1 MIPIP
6 QQPIQTM
13 VNAIRKTNELRIDL
27 TTDEIVLL
35 GEADES
41 AGKLLQGSLLL
52 TLAEPIK
59 MKVSWSEGVGHHQ
72 HYHKQERTI
81 LQHKWQFVPV
91 AGVAP
96 KKTYTLA
103 AGHHKWDFELNL
115 PGDLP
120 ESLETEGG
128 RVSYGLKA
136 VIERTAFVHNM
147 VKKRSIRIIRCML
160 PSEFGLSQTLE
171 IHNTWAE
178 KMVYDIAL
186 PSKVYANGENIPI
199 SFNIL
204 PLASQLRVRFLT
216 AFLKEYCTYTA
227 NDYSKTDTRMVGT
240 ERINQPFHEQD
251 TQTSASTIT
260 PQAAAAAAAD
270 AAALLAATGTASP
283 SQYNGY
289 WTKVVDLKVPDA
301 SPLVFCDADNAMIR
315 IRHKLKFVISL
326 VNADGHYS
334 ELRCSVPIIIIDSFA
349 QQAEISNLPA
359 YDQSWR
365 SVPYDPSVWDAL
377 RSGSGSFSG
386 STPLPPLQPL
396 QQTQPL
402 SINTQA
408 NTSSPLSSSFSASA
422 AFNPHHSRIPSVD
435 QERQPITISGRTRA
449 LSIASNSL
457 LSSTPPST
465 SLAATDI
472 PIKGRTAGMGSGGMG
487 GMSGSGGGMGGMGG
501 FRRFDPGMDMTSA
514 SPVSPVSMW
523 WQGMDLSRVPSYRTA
538 VQFAPANV
546 SSSLPTYDSLETSP
560 HPSR

>member
-13 VNAIRKTNELRIDL
+13 VNAIRKNNEFRIDL

-59 MKVSWSEGVGHHQ
+59 IKSICLKFTGKMKVSWSEGVGHHQ

-81 LQHKWQFVPV
+81 LEHKWQFVPV

-96 KKTYTLA
+96 KKIYTLA

-115 PGDLP
+115 PGDIP

-147 VKKRSIRIIRCML
+147 VKKRPIRIIRCML
-160 PSEFGLSQTLE
+160 PSEFGFSQTLE
-171 IHNTWAE
+171 IHNTWAD

-240 ERINQPFHEQD
+240 ERINQPFQQNTTTTQD
-251 TQTSASTIT
+251 
-260 PQAAAAAAAD
+260 
-270 AAALLAATGTASP
+270 
-283 SQYNGY
+283 GY

-349 QQAEISNLPA
+349 QQTEISNLPA
-359 YDQSWR
+359 YDQTWR

-377 RSGSGSFSG
+377 RSGSGS
-386 STPLPPLQPL
+386 
-396 QQTQPL
+396 
-402 SINTQA
+402 I
-408 NTSSPLSSSFSASA
+408 SASPPA
-422 AFNPHHSRIPSVD
+422 ASTSAFNPHHARMPSVD

-449 LSIASNSL
+449 LSIASTSL

-472 PIKGRTAGMGSGGMG
+472 PTK
-487 GMSGSGGGMGGMGG
+487 GG
-501 FRRFDPGMDMTSA
+501 FRRLDPGMDMTAA

-523 WQGMDLSRVPSYRTA
+523 WQGMDLTRVPSYRTA

-546 SSSLPTYDSLETSP
+546 SSSLPTYDSLGTSP
-560 HPSR
+560 NVSR

>member
-1 MIPIP
+1 
-6 QQPIQTM
+6 M

-52 TLAEPIK
+52 TLAEPIKVKSICLKFSGK

-240 ERINQPFHEQD
+240 ER
-251 TQTSASTIT
+251 
-260 PQAAAAAAAD
+260 
-270 AAALLAATGTASP
+270 TASP

-365 SVPYDPSVWDAL
+365 SVPYDPS
-377 RSGSGSFSG
+377 
-386 STPLPPLQPL
+386 
-396 QQTQPL
+396 
-402 SINTQA
+402 
-408 NTSSPLSSSFSASA
+408 
-422 AFNPHHSRIPSVD
+422 
-435 QERQPITISGRTRA
+435 
-449 LSIASNSL
+449 
-457 LSSTPPST
+457 
-465 SLAATDI
+465 
-472 PIKGRTAGMGSGGMG
+472 
-487 GMSGSGGGMGGMGG
+487 
-501 FRRFDPGMDMTSA
+501 MDMTSA